1 LYIFIVANV
10 STCAHTQAVGLAPY
24 LPFYLMQ
31 NIGCLVVEG
40 DHTRLEPSGLPLE
53 PNYPA
58 AADE

>member
-1 LYIFIVANV
+1 MYIFIVASV
-10 STCAHTQAVGLAPY
+10 PTYAHTRAAAGVAPY

-40 DHTRLEPSGLPLE
+40 DHTRLECSGLSLE

-58 AADE
+58 ADE